1 MRNTKAIAILSIC
14 MVPLCKNGPDWFL
27 HTAIKFDQRSFYKI
41 PEFFL
46 QNVKFV
52 LQNTDHIFLFLTP
65 PTDPKAGI
73 LVPLG
78 KNFGIIFGSW
88 EEFFWDYCQGR
99 APPIETFSSEVRHS
113 KVKEDLLHSVSER
126 ISSALIIQKGKVTKI
141 KGASRSWYK
150 TNEHKERSSNWD
162 RSWIILTCWNFLL
175 LHVDSSFAMWQFING
190 ISTLKCYS
198 LEAS

>member
-41 PEFFL
+41 LEFFL
-46 QNVKFV
+46 QNIKFV

-78 KNFGIIFGSW
+78 KNFGIIFGLLGRI
-88 EEFFWDYCQGR
+88 FWGLLPGSR
-99 APPIETFSSEVRHS
+99 ASNRNFSSEVRHS

-141 KGASRSWYK
+141 KGAPDHGTRL
-150 TNEHKERSSNWD
+150 TNTKREAA
-162 RSWIILTCWNFLL
+162 I
-175 LHVDSSFAMWQFING
+175 G
-190 ISTLKCYS
+190 IHP
-198 LEAS
+198 E

>member
-141 KGASRSWYK
+141 KGAPDHGTRL
-150 TNEHKERSSNWD
+150 TNTKREAA
-162 RSWIILTCWNFLL
+162 I
-175 LHVDSSFAMWQFING
+175 G
-190 ISTLKCYS
+190 IHP
-198 LEAS
+198 E

>member
-78 KNFGIIFGSW
+78 KNFGIIFGLLGRIFWGLLPGSRASNRN
-88 EEFFWDYCQGR
+88 FFLRSATQQSKRGFVALC
-99 APPIETFSSEVRHS
+99 VRTYFQCVNNPKRKS
-113 KVKEDLLHSVSER
+113 DKNQR
-126 ISSALIIQKGKVTKI
+126 C
-141 KGASRSWYK
+141 SRSWYK
-150 TNEHKERSSNWD
+150 TNKHKERSSNWD
-162 RSWIILTCWNFLL
+162 PSWIILTCWNFLL

>member
-1 MRNTKAIAILSIC
+1 

-27 HTAIKFDQRSFYKI
+27 HTAIKFDQCSFYKI
-41 PEFFL
+41 LEFFL
-46 QNVKFV
+46 QNIKFV

-78 KNFGIIFGSW
+78 KNFGIIFGLLGRI
-88 EEFFWDYCQGR
+88 FWGLLPGSR
-99 APPIETFSSEVRHS
+99 ASNRNFSSEVRHS

-150 TNEHKERSSNWD
+150 TNKHKERSSNWD
-162 RSWIILTCWNFLL
+162 PSWIILTCWNFLL

-190 ISTLKCYS
+190 LSTLKCYS

>member
-1 MRNTKAIAILSIC
+1 MK
-14 MVPLCKNGPDWFL
+14 VF
-27 HTAIKFDQRSFYKI
+27 
-41 PEFFL
+41 
-46 QNVKFV
+46 

-78 KNFGIIFGSW
+78 KNFGIIFGSGSW
-88 EEFFWDYCQGR
+88 EEFFGDYCQSR

-150 TNEHKERSSNWD
+150 TNKHKERSSNWD
-162 RSWIILTCWNFLL
+162 PSWIILTCWNFLL